1 MIIAISPPE
10 EDVEAMDMIVCCREM
25 RLFLLVYALYYE
37 RAQDYGLKSLALHNS
52 HVRKRRSHFTKII
65 AAIKE
70 HSEEYVLLVI
80 TTATH
85 YIVHIILI
93 DVMDRFLFTSTN
105 ASLYNFLTK

>member
-10 EDVEAMDMIVCCREM
+10 EEEEAMDEM
-25 RLFLLVYALYYE
+25 RLFLLLYALYYE
-37 RAQDYGLKSLALHNS
+37 RAQDYGLKSLALLNS

-70 HSEEYVLLVI
+70 HLEEYVLLVI

-85 YIVHIILI
+85 YIVHTILI
-93 DVMDRFLFTSTN
+93 DVMDRFLFTTGRN
-105 ASLYNFLTK
+105 ASL